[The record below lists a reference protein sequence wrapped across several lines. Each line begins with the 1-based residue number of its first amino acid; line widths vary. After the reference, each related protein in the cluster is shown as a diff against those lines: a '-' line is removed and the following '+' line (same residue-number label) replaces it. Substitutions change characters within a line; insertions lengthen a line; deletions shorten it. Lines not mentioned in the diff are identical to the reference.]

1 MMVLYSGTT
10 CPFSQRCRF
19 VLFEKGMDFEIRD
32 VDLFNK
38 PEDIS
43 IMNPYGQ
50 VPILVER
57 DLILYESNIINEY
70 IDERFPHPQLMPPDP
85 VMRSRAR
92 LFLFNFE
99 RELFVHVQALEK
111 REPPKDGG
119 KAMEKARQQIRDR
132 LTQLSPI
139 FLKNKYMLGDDF
151 SMLDVAIAP
160 LLWRLDHYGIEM
172 PKTAAPLLR
181 YAERMFARP
190 GYIEALTP
198 SEKVMRR

>member
-19 VLFEKGMDFEIRD
+19 VLFEKGLMDSDMARVKD

-50 VPILVER
+50 VPVLVER

-70 IDERFPHPQLMPPDP
+70 IDERFPHPQLMPADP
-85 VMRSRAR
+85 VQRARAR
-92 LFLFNFE
+92 LMLLNFE
-99 RELFVHVQALEK
+99 RELFVHVETLEK
-111 REPPKDGG
+111 QDTKKID
-119 KAMEKARQQIRDR
+119 KARAAIRDS
-132 LTQLSPI
+132 LSQLAPVVAKS
-139 FLKNKYMLGDDF
+139 KYMFGEEF
-151 SMLDVAIAP
+151 SMIDVALVP
-160 LLWRLDHYGIEM
+160 LLWRLEHYGIEL
-172 PKTAAPLLR
+172 PKAAAPVLK
-181 YAERMFARP
+181 YAERIFSRP
-190 GYIEALTP
+190 AFFDALTP